1 MSSVC
6 MVRLRNKPFVIY
18 QDLDL
23 IFFLISSNV
32 NEKVYESK
40 VNENVYESSLFI
52 KRRLSVKFL
61 RNTNGP
67 KPTR

>member
-52 KRRLSVKFL
+52 KRRL
-61 RNTNGP
+61 
-67 KPTR
+67 